1 MNNASKG
8 AKIFKTK
15 CSQCHTIE
23 KQESHK
29 QGPNLFG
36 IFGKKTGQ
44 AKGYN
49 YSKAN
54 KEKNITWNADT
65 LDVYLK
71 NPKKYIPGT
80 KMVFSGIKKDDERK
94 NLIEYL
100 KKFSDNQ
107 SNNANLMI
115 DKSTSSQSD
124 KSKLKNV
131 NNNNTINTHNLISNE
146 KLINQSN
153 EQNLKDKI
161 NKNIINNLTNN
172 GKSINQSNEQNSKD
186 KINKNITNNL
196 TDNGKSINQSI
207 EQNSK
212 DKINKNITNNV
223 VLSDD
228 FDSYSLFKLDNPD
241 KSKKKKILIMEKDND
256 NYTLANLL
264 RDSANI
270 DSIWIRYR

>member
-115 DKSTSSQSD
+115 DKSTSNQSD

-186 KINKNITNNL
+186 KINKNITNN
-196 TDNGKSINQSI
+196 
-207 EQNSK
+207 
-212 DKINKNITNNV
+212 V